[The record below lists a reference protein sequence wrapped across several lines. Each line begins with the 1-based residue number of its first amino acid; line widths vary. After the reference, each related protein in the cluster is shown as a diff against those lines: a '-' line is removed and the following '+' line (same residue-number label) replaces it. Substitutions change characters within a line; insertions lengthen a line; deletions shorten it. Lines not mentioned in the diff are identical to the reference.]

1 MSTSALTC
9 KPRLACPPT
18 ILKAYKN
25 GEFTDL
31 TIICGSLAFKVHAVV
46 VCTACDFFLKSLK
59 FAAGKEAES
68 KCINLPE
75 DDPEMIRRL
84 IAYLYLGDYDPNSGM
99 SLAQFGAIAQHEST
113 SATNPTHHYRRGAF
127 GVSVTDPCAC
137 LAPNAK
143 NTEQPVA
150 KETDSQQDYK
160 VYEKTANAVEVANP
174 LTIHASMY
182 ALGDKYQV
190 EGLSSLAKEKF
201 ECCLHHHAQTEDFIA
216 AVQIAYSTTPD
227 SNRGLRNSV
236 MEAFRTHFQT
246 DIASIPGAEAKLDS
260 IDELSFLLIKSWPQ
274 KIEAPNRAVKPASG
288 ATQFGS
294 VSSSNTRAN
303 VPSLFASMNS
313 TVQPATTASLFGT
326 PRPSSNNAV
335 PSQPPTYP
343 GLFGAP
349 RPANTDTG
357 ASRPTPRLFSQ
368 DISR

>member
-1 MSTSALTC
+1 M
-9 KPRLACPPT
+9 
-18 ILKAYKN
+18 
-25 GEFTDL
+25 
-31 TIICGSLAFKVHAVV
+31 V

-68 KCINLPE
+68 RCINLPE

-99 SLAQFGAIAQHEST
+99 ALAQFSAIAQHEST

-246 DIASIPGAEAKLDS
+246 DIASIPGAETKLDS

-274 KIEAPNRAVKPASG
+274 KIEAPKPAVKPASS

-294 VSSSNTRAN
+294 VNSSNTRAN
-303 VPSLFASMNS
+303 VPSLFGSMNS
-313 TVQPATTASLFGT
+313 AVQPVQPATTASLFAT

-349 RPANTDTG
+349 RPANADTG
-357 ASRPTPRLFSQ
+357 ASRPTHRLFSQ
-368 DISR
+368 EISR

>member
-1 MSTSALTC
+1 
-9 KPRLACPPT
+9 
-18 ILKAYKN
+18 
-25 GEFTDL
+25 
-31 TIICGSLAFKVHAVV
+31 VHAVV

-201 ECCLHHHAQTEDFIA
+201 ECCLHHHAQSEDFIA

-274 KIEAPNRAVKPASG
+274 KIEARSAVKPASTTSNHG
-288 ATQFGS
+288 WVTSTNTRTNESPPLGLFGS
-294 VSSSNTRAN
+294 AN
-303 VPSLFASMNS
+303 SPA
-313 TVQPATTASLFGT
+313 QPATTASLFGT
-326 PRPSSNNAV
+326 LRPAGNNAV

-343 GLFGAP
+343 GLFGGP
-349 RPANTDTG
+349 RPANNDTG

-368 DISR
+368 EIHR